1 MVSLR
6 NTAVLAAA
14 TLATSNAV
22 KTLPVTAEEAQM
34 LELSVYV
41 RDIADHMQQY
51 LSFRQKYPDQPY
63 PAILNT
69 VVLEAAGSSGD
80 SWTSLLTGI
89 DPSTVQM
96 MLTGVPWYSSR
107 IYPALTSRFAE
118 AGVVVEGIDASSAAA
133 STSTTSSAAATSSS
147 SSSKAA
153 SSSSAA
159 VSSSSSAAASSSS
172 KAASSSA
179 AVTSSAAS
187 SSAAKATSSASMAQA
202 ISQISDGQ
210 IQATHTVE
218 QQTNGG
224 AKVVAGLGAGALAAA
239 ALLI

>member
-22 KTLPVTAEEAQM
+22 QTLAADDEKALM

-41 RDIADHMQQY
+41 RDIADNMQQY
-51 LSFRQKYPDQPY
+51 LSFRQQHPNEPY
-63 PAILNT
+63 PAVLNT
-69 VVLEAAGSSGD
+69 VVLQAAGSSGD
-80 SWTSLLTGI
+80 SWTTALTGI
-89 DPSTVQM
+89 APAMVER

-107 IYPALTSRFAE
+107 IYPALTSKFAQ
-118 AGVVVEGIDASSAAA
+118 AGVVVEGIDASAPATTSA
-133 STSTTSSAAATSSS
+133 SSTSSAATSTST

-153 SSSSAA
+153 SSSSRDT
-159 VSSSSSAAASSSS
+159 SSSAATTASTS
-172 KAASSSA
+172 KATSSSA
-179 AVTSSAAS
+179 TTIASASKVTSSAS
-187 SSAAKATSSASMAQA
+187 NAQA
-202 ISQISDGQ
+202 ISQIGDGQ
-210 IQATHTVE
+210 IQATHTVS

>member
-22 KTLPVTAEEAQM
+22 KTLSATDEEAQM

-41 RDIADHMQQY
+41 RDIVDNMQQY
-51 LSFRQKYPDQPY
+51 LSFRQQHPNEPY
-63 PAILNT
+63 PAVLNT
-69 VVLEAAGSSGD
+69 VVLQAAGSSDD
-80 SWTSLLTGI
+80 SWTTALTGI
-89 DPSTVQM
+89 APSMVER

-107 IYPALTSRFAE
+107 IYPALTARFAE
-118 AGVVVEGIDASSAAA
+118 AGVVVEGIDATAATSTAA
-133 STSTTSSAAATSSS
+133 STSTSTSSTSSTATTSSSS
-147 SSSKAA
+147 SSSKA
-153 SSSSAA
+153 SS
-159 VSSSSSAAASSSS
+159 SSSS
-172 KAASSSA
+172 KAS
-179 AVTSSAAS
+179 SSAAS
-187 SSAAKATSSASMAQA
+187 SSSATKATSSASNAQA

-210 IQATHTVE
+210 VQATHSIE

>member
-147 SSSKAA
+147 SSKAA
-153 SSSSAA
+153 SSSSA
-159 VSSSSSAAASSSS
+159 AAASSSS

>member
-22 KTLPVTAEEAQM
+22 KTLSATDEEAQM

-41 RDIADHMQQY
+41 RDIVDNMQQY
-51 LSFRQKYPDQPY
+51 LSFRQQHPNEPY
-63 PAILNT
+63 PAVLNT
-69 VVLEAAGSSGD
+69 VVLQAAGSSDD
-80 SWTSLLTGI
+80 SWTTALTGI
-89 DPSTVQM
+89 APSMVER

-107 IYPALTSRFAE
+107 IYPALTARFAE
-118 AGVVVEGIDASSAAA
+118 AGVVVEGIDATAATSTAA
-133 STSTTSSAAATSSS
+133 STSTSTSSTSSTATTSSS
-147 SSSKAA
+147 SSSKA
-153 SSSSAA
+153 SS
-159 VSSSSSAAASSSS
+159 SSSS
-172 KAASSSA
+172 KAS
-179 AVTSSAAS
+179 SSAAS
-187 SSAAKATSSASMAQA
+187 SSSATKATSSASKATSSASNAQA

-210 IQATHTVE
+210 VQATHSIE

>member
-118 AGVVVEGIDASSAAA
+118 AGVVVEGIDASSVAA

-147 SSSKAA
+147 SSKAA
-153 SSSSAA
+153 SSSSA
-159 VSSSSSAAASSSS
+159 AAASSSS

>member
-51 LSFRQKYPDQPY
+51 LSFRQKYPNQPY

-118 AGVVVEGIDASSAAA
+118 AGVVVEGIDASSVAA

-147 SSSKAA
+147 SSKAA
-153 SSSSAA
+153 SSSSA
-159 VSSSSSAAASSSS
+159 AAASSSS

>member
-22 KTLPVTAEEAQM
+22 KTLSATDEEAQM

-41 RDIADHMQQY
+41 RDIVDNMQQY
-51 LSFRQKYPDQPY
+51 LSFRQQHPNEPY
-63 PAILNT
+63 PAVLNT
-69 VVLEAAGSSGD
+69 VVLQAAGSSDD
-80 SWTSLLTGI
+80 SWTTALTGI
-89 DPSTVQM
+89 APSMVER

-107 IYPALTSRFAE
+107 IYPALTARFAE
-118 AGVVVEGIDASSAAA
+118 AGVVVEGIDATAATSTAA
-133 STSTTSSAAATSSS
+133 STSTSTSSTSSTAATSSSSASSKASSSS
-147 SSSKAA
+147 SSSKA
-153 SSSSAA
+153 S
-159 VSSSSSAAASSSS
+159 
-172 KAASSSA
+172 
-179 AVTSSAAS
+179 SSAAS
-187 SSAAKATSSASMAQA
+187 SSSATKATSSASNAQA

-210 IQATHTVE
+210 VQATHSIE

>member
-147 SSSKAA
+147 SSKAA

>member
-153 SSSSAA
+153 SSSS
-159 VSSSSSAAASSSS
+159 SAAASSSS

>member
-118 AGVVVEGIDASSAAA
+118 AGVVVEGIDASSVAA

-147 SSSKAA
+147 SSKAA
-153 SSSSAA
+153 SSSSSAA
-159 VSSSSSAAASSSS
+159 SSSSSAAASSSS

>member
-51 LSFRQKYPDQPY
+51 LSFRQKYPNQPY

-153 SSSSAA
+153 SSSS
-159 VSSSSSAAASSSS
+159 SAAASSSS

>member
-22 KTLPVTAEEAQM
+22 KTLSATDEEAQM

-41 RDIADHMQQY
+41 RDIVDNMQQY
-51 LSFRQKYPDQPY
+51 LSFRQQHPNEPY
-63 PAILNT
+63 PAVLNT
-69 VVLEAAGSSGD
+69 VVLQAAGSSDD
-80 SWTSLLTGI
+80 SWTTALTGI
-89 DPSTVQM
+89 APSMVER

-107 IYPALTSRFAE
+107 IYPALTARFAE
-118 AGVVVEGIDASSAAA
+118 AGVVVEGIDATAATSTAA
-133 STSTTSSAAATSSS
+133 STSTSTSSTSSTATTSSSS
-147 SSSKAA
+147 SSSKA
-153 SSSSAA
+153 SS
-159 VSSSSSAAASSSS
+159 SSSS
-172 KAASSSA
+172 KAS
-179 AVTSSAAS
+179 SSAAS
-187 SSAAKATSSASMAQA
+187 SSSATKATSSASKATSSASNAQA

-210 IQATHTVE
+210 VQATHSIE

>member
-118 AGVVVEGIDASSAAA
+118 AGVVVEGIDASSVAA

-147 SSSKAA
+147 SSKAA

-159 VSSSSSAAASSSS
+159 ASSSSSAAASSSS

>member
-22 KTLPVTAEEAQM
+22 KTLSATDEEAQL

-41 RDIADHMQQY
+41 RDIVDNMHQY
-51 LSFRQKYPDQPY
+51 LSFRQQHPNEPY
-63 PAILNT
+63 PAVLNT
-69 VVLEAAGSSGD
+69 VVLQAAGSSDD
-80 SWTSLLTGI
+80 SWTTALTGI
-89 DPSTVQM
+89 APSMVER

-107 IYPALTSRFAE
+107 IYPALTARFAE
-118 AGVVVEGIDASSAAA
+118 AGVVVEGIDATAATSTAA
-133 STSTTSSAAATSSS
+133 STSTSTSSTSSTATTSSSS
-147 SSSKAA
+147 SSSKA
-153 SSSSAA
+153 SS
-159 VSSSSSAAASSSS
+159 SSSS
-172 KAASSSA
+172 KAS
-179 AVTSSAAS
+179 SSAAS
-187 SSAAKATSSASMAQA
+187 SSSATKATSSASKATSSASNAQA

-210 IQATHTVE
+210 VQATHSIE

>member
-147 SSSKAA
+147 SSKAA

-159 VSSSSSAAASSSS
+159 ASSSSSAAASSSS